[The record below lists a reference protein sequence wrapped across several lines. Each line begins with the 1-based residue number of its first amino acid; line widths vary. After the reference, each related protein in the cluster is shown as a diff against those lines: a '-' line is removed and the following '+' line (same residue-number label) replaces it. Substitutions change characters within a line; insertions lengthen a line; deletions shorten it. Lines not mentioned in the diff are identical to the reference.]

1 MVEWLST
8 GNFIREVTSSELGE
22 IPTRKSGKRAKLTL
36 AANFSDSCTADLT
49 RIHLKGAAPSDY
61 R

>member
-1 MVEWLST
+1 MVEWSST
-8 GNFIREVTSSELGE
+8 GNFIREVDSSGLGE

-36 AANFSDSCTADLT
+36 VTYFSDSCTKDLT
-49 RIHLKGAAPSDY
+49 MIHLKGAVPCDY